1 MAYSPGEIYDSE
13 RAKIGKFENFI
24 SYESWLEYQYAEM
37 LDILVLTKAMA
48 ECNGWSKSDISRSTY
63 QALISTINK
72 MSEL

>member
-13 RAKIGKFENFI
+13 RAKSRNFDNFI

-37 LDILVLTKAMA
+37 LETLELVKAMA

-63 QALISTINK
+63 QTLISTINK